1 MVTAHE
7 VGLVDLIELL
17 PANAHPVT
25 RDQNI
30 IQSNPLGK
38 VPTLINKDGHALY
51 DSRVICEYLNALGNG
66 KLLASEGAMR
76 WEALTLQSLGDGILD
91 AALLARYENNVRPE
105 HLRWDEWVQ
114 GKLDA
119 IGTSLSYLNQHPKV
133 FEKDFHLGLLTI
145 GCALWYLDLRYPEL
159 NWQQNYPQLAQAAQP
174 VLNRPSMKQTWG
186 LPV

>member
-1 MVTAHE
+1 MVTAYE

-17 PANAHPVT
+17 PASAHPVT

-30 IQSNPLGK
+30 VQSNPLGK

-51 DSRVICEYLNALGNG
+51 DSRVICEYLNTLGNG
-66 KLLASEGAMR
+66 KLLPHGGALR

-91 AALLARYENNVRPE
+91 AALLARYENSTRPE
-105 HLRWDEWVQ
+105 NLRWPDWVK

-119 IGTSLSYLNQHPKV
+119 IHTSLAYLNQHPEV
-133 FEKDFHLGLLTI
+133 FDKDFHLGLLTV

-159 NWQQNYPQLAQAAQP
+159 NWQQNYPQLGRAAQP
-174 VLNRPSMKQTWG
+174 VLNRTSMKQTWS
-186 LPV
+186 LPL